1 MPGLQRTC
9 ANIISLARVFAQDN
23 DSASNYAVNDADALT
38 LLNDVLMRWTYNVR
52 SKPIYLDAS
61 ATGITFNSG
70 DAYVVTNDNTQST
83 MRILEFESFH
93 PSNSSTLSFPLAP
106 ALQRVTVA
114 EIQELLGY
122 DGDTALSASAN
133 EWTHVAA
140 EKTQD
145 AATSPI
151 EAWRIWAYPVI
162 NRTRYMNV
170 RAPVYTQFT
179 SSTGVPNIE
188 EADANTVARFLAYEI
203 AALKGEASQSK
214 RDAILALVPKEV
226 VQQMNGGAI
235 AAALAQDKPD
245 WRDW

>member
-1 MPGLQRTC
+1 
-9 ANIISLARVFAQDN
+9 V
-23 DSASNYAVNDADALT
+23 
-38 LLNDVLMRWTYNVR
+38 LLNDVLMRWTTNVR
-52 SKPIYLDAS
+52 SKPLYLGAS
-61 ATGITFNSG
+61 TTGLTFTSG
-70 DAYVVTNDNTQST
+70 DAFVVLGDNTASG
-83 MRILEFESFH
+83 MRISEFESFH

-145 AATSPI
+145 ATATNGV
-151 EAWRIWAYPVI
+151 EKWRVWAYPVI

-170 RAPVYTQFT
+170 RAPVYTQL
-179 SSTGVPNIE
+179 SALTGTPDIE
-188 EADANTVARFLAYEI
+188 DADANTVARFLAYEI

-214 RDAILALVPKEV
+214 RESILALVPKEV